1 MLKRWLVAHRRAR
14 RLVTTRSFA
23 SSSSSSSSSSTN
35 AADAEAISKIRNVGI
50 FAHVDGG
57 KTTTTERIL
66 YYSGAVG
73 AIGDVDD
80 GDTVTDFLAQERAR
94 GDFSWPMSELDMTGF
109 FAYFYAIFCVLGITI
124 QSASVG
130 CEWNGHTVNI
140 IDTPGHIDF
149 TVEVERSLRVLDG
162 AVAIIDAVAGV
173 QAQTLSVWRQAQ
185 VNHALFFHSVI

>member
-14 RLVTTRSFA
+14 RLVTTRFFA
-23 SSSSSSSSSSTN
+23 SSSSSSSSSTN

-80 GDTVTDFLAQERAR
+80 GDTVTDFLAHARAR
-94 GDFSWPMSELDMTGF
+94 YDWFLRLLLC
-109 FAYFYAIFCVLGITI
+109 YIFCVVGITI

>member
-94 GDFSWPMSELDMTGF
+94 GDF
-109 FAYFYAIFCVLGITI
+109 LG
-124 QSASVG
+124 
-130 CEWNGHTVNI
+130 
-140 IDTPGHIDF
+140 P
-149 TVEVERSLRVLDG
+149 
-162 AVAIIDAVAGV
+162 
-173 QAQTLSVWRQAQ
+173 
-185 VNHALFFHSVI
+185 

>member
-14 RLVTTRSFA
+14 RLVTTRFFA
-23 SSSSSSSSSSTN
+23 SSSSSSSSSTN

-94 GDFSWPMSELDMTGF
+94 GDFSWPMRELDMTGF
-109 FAYFYAIFCVLGITI
+109 FAYFYAIYF
-124 QSASVG
+124 
-130 CEWNGHTVNI
+130 
-140 IDTPGHIDF
+140 
-149 TVEVERSLRVLDG
+149 
-162 AVAIIDAVAGV
+162 
-173 QAQTLSVWRQAQ
+173 VW
-185 VNHALFFHSVI
+185 